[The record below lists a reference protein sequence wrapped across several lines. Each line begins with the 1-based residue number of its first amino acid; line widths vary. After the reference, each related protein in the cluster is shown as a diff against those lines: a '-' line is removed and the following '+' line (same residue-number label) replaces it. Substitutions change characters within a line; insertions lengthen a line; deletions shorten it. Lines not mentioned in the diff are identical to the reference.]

1 MNDLFVYL
9 STALQDVNMTDV
21 LTTAGA
27 FLAISLVISW
37 LGKTFFGPDSGLSN
51 AVSSAIGILFIYV
64 ATIAV
69 ISIGGELE
77 PFKAYLS
84 PLPFVRIENDT
95 LMLFVFENADHA
107 TICSQLLS
115 MVILAFLVNLL
126 DSLLPR
132 GKNLIVWFAL
142 RCATVV
148 LSILAHWLVTSMF
161 TAMLPDVIVTN
172 AATILLGILVL
183 MLAAGSMKFLVGAAI
198 ATVNPIIGAL
208 YTFFFANVI
217 GTQLS
222 KSVLTTAILSLLV
235 LGLNYI
241 GVDAISISIA
251 AIMGYLPFLGVMVV
265 VWYVIHAIL

>member
-1 MNDLFVYL
+1 MNDLFFFI
-9 STALQDVNMTDV
+9 STALQDVNMTDL
-21 LTTAGA
+21 LTTAGG
-27 FLAISLVISW
+27 FLVVSLVIGW
-37 LGKTFFGPDSGLSN
+37 LGKMFFGPNSGLSS

-64 ATIAV
+64 ATVAV

-84 PLPFVRIENDT
+84 PLPFVSIENDT
-95 LMLFVFENADHA
+95 LMLFVFEYADQA
-107 TICSQLLS
+107 AICAQLLS

-132 GKNLIVWFAL
+132 GKNLIIWFGL

-148 LSILAHWLVTSMF
+148 LSILAHWLVTDLF
-161 TAMLPDVIVTN
+161 TTMLPNVILAN
-172 AATILLGILVL
+172 APTILLIILVL
-183 MLAAGSMKFLVGAAI
+183 MLAAGSLKFLVGAAI

-217 GTQLS
+217 GKQLS

-241 GVDAISISIA
+241 GVDAISISVA
-251 AIMGYLPFLGVMVV
+251 ALMGYLPFLGVMVA
-265 VWYVIHAIL
+265 VWYVLHAIL